1 VRRAIPS
8 IVDGLKPSQ
17 RKILYGA
24 FKKQQ
29 WKEIRV
35 DQFSGS
41 VSEVSAYHHSDD
53 SLALTIILMAQ
64 RFVGSNNLN
73 LLQPIGQFGS
83 RRNVSRCFTIHNFLF
98 FF

>member
-35 DQFSGS
+35 DQFYNS
-41 VSEVSAYHHSDD
+41 VSELSAYHHNDE
-53 SLALTIILMAQ
+53 SLALTIIMMAQ
-64 RFVGSNNLN
+64 HFVGSNNMN
-73 LLQPIGQFGS
+73 LLKLSGQFGS
-83 RRNVSRCFTIHNFLF
+83 HRNVILCFYYS
-98 FF
+98 